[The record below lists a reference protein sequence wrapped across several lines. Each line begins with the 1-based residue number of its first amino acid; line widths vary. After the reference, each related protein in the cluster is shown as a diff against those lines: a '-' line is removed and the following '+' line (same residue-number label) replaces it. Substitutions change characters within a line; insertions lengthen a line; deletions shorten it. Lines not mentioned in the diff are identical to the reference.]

1 MPNRAVLRTIALMLR
16 SLPAFHLPSGMPR
29 AAAAHRHAAIL
40 PPRPAMSRALNLV
53 LCLTLGLTLSLLLT
67 GCGAPPAKQKSLLLP
82 QGPSVTRADPGY
94 MQWLEKQSLL
104 GSGSELARVVSGS
117 QLGWRSPSLPPDPEN
132 LLRAADTWLL
142 VHPMALIADG
152 TPSAFAILA
161 QPRAQELLRRTG
173 ARGLY
178 VAPSGGAGAIWA
190 YDRSATLTGDDT
202 IQHGFSEAAGNDD
215 EFLRLRR
222 LTDNSRMLLGADIIP
237 AATGMGPDFFL
248 AARNVR
254 EYPGA
259 YCMVEIPRDLWP
271 YLPAS
276 ATEWQARPLTRAQHD
291 LLAEKGLLPASLS
304 RDLLAWAR
312 PGGWAITGEVRG
324 ADGTLRRWA
333 YRHAERYDMPVLHW
347 DDPSAAARRIL
358 SSSIIQQI
366 GLRGMALA
374 GFRVEPLT
382 GLDPLPRAVFGNQGN
397 QGDPGHAPGL
407 EPAPTA
413 ALSLGR
419 ETRRY
424 GGWAWQRDR
433 LPLPLLAR
441 TLHESADV
449 AEDTVTSPAAEHA
462 LLTGD
467 ARPLR
472 ALLDDALRLGIDMR
486 RLVHATPGPDGV
498 DYALPQLAPG
508 MLPPGS
514 VAGDA
519 ALADDMRATMRTR
532 ASLWA
537 STMPLG
543 GAGDMLPVTGAGL
556 AALGAGFSHA
566 DAARADARETIRRG
580 HLALV
585 FFKAMQP
592 GLLVLHGQD
601 LAGALPLD
609 WHVMADSEERWD
621 PALAPRGAYALYR
634 TARTTVLTRQGM
646 PRAPVAYPTPDE
658 QLLDPHSFL
667 NGVHA
672 ITAMRER
679 TGIAAGR
686 VAARLRTQGRGSI
699 ALAVELP
706 GGRGMVVAVT
716 NFGRE
721 AVTERLDMAA
731 TPKLLELFGA
741 GNPAVDLEEGTP
753 LPLEGGRMVLHLNPW
768 ETRAILVGRDARTIG
783 AATAAEQPKG
793 PFVPARDA
801 TPMPVV
807 TPPAPAKPAVAAPA
821 PTPVPDLTIRIAP
834 PAGAETSPAP
844 AGPQDAATE
853 GLPAESLGTGDDAT
867 PMPAEPPVMPA
878 VPAPESAAPAT
889 VSPEMQPVTP
899 PADLTPTEQVPQPP
913 STEPVQL
920 EPAPQEPVAPAP
932 APVPTPESV
941 PVPVQSAPAVPPAM
955 PPAEPLTA
963 PHDAGGEVRAPVA
976 APEIPALPEPVES
989 PMSSATPEVASPA
1002 TESTMPVTP
1011 AESATPA
1018 PPAPTD
1024 TTVPTDTAKGSLV
1037 PYKPVRRTA
1046 PETLDGPPVPVPPAA
1061 TVLPGGVDSPVDSTP
1076 TYKAPLRKAP
1086 ETLDGPIT
1094 VPPLPTD
1101 PATPA
1106 DRVPPAAPTATES
1119 GTTAP

>member
-1 MPNRAVLRTIALMLR
+1 MPYRAVLRTFAPLLR
-16 SLPAFHLPSGMPR
+16 RLSAFGPQSAVPPGVSHARNR
-29 AAAAHRHAAIL
+29 APGVVRIC
-40 PPRPAMSRALNLV
+40 PGTPRPVCTTALAMLLAALIPA
-53 LCLTLGLTLSLLLT
+53 LLLS
-67 GCGAPPAKQKSLLLP
+67 GCGSPPAKQKSLLLP

-104 GSGSELARVVSGS
+104 GAGAELSRVVSGS
-117 QLGWRSPSLPPDPEN
+117 QLGWRSPTLPPDPDN
-132 LLRAADTWLL
+132 LLRTADTWLL

-161 QPRAQELLRRTG
+161 QPRVQELIRRAG

-202 IQHGFSEAAGNDD
+202 IQHGFSEAAGTDD
-215 EFLRLRR
+215 EYARLRR
-222 LTDNSRMLLGADIIP
+222 LADNSRLLLGADIIP

-254 EYPGA
+254 DYPGA
-259 YCMVEIPRDLWP
+259 YCLVEIPRDLWP

-276 ATEWQARPLTRAQHD
+276 GSEWQAHALTREQHD
-291 LLAEKGLLPASLS
+291 LLADKGLLPAALS
-304 RDLLAWAR
+304 RDLLSWAR
-312 PGGWAITGEVRG
+312 PGGWAVTGEVRG
-324 ADGTLRRWA
+324 ADGTMRRWA
-333 YRHAERYDMPVLHW
+333 YRHAGRFDMPVLHW
-347 DDPSAAARRIL
+347 DDPSAAAQRIL

-366 GLRGMALA
+366 GMRGVALA

-382 GLDPLPRAVFGNQGN
+382 GLDPLPRTAS
-397 QGDPGHAPGL
+397 GDPGYAPAL

-441 TLHESADV
+441 TLQESADV

-472 ALLDDALRLGIDMR
+472 ALLDDALRLGIDIR

-508 MLPPGS
+508 KLPPGAA
-514 VAGDA
+514 AGTPT
-519 ALADDMRATMRTR
+519 LADDMREAMRTR

-543 GAGDMLPVTGAGL
+543 GAGNVLPVTGAGL

-566 DAARADARETIRRG
+566 DAARADAREAIRQG
-580 HLALV
+580 HLALI

-609 WHVMADSEERWD
+609 WHSMADAEERWD
-621 PALAPRGAYALYR
+621 AALAPRGAYALSR
-634 TARTTVLTRQGM
+634 TARTTVLTKQGM

-658 QLLDPHSFL
+658 QLHDPHSLL
-667 NGVHA
+667 NGLHA

-686 VAARLRTQGRGSI
+686 VAARLRTQGRGCI

-706 GGRGMVVAVT
+706 GGRGMMVAVT

-731 TPKLLELFGA
+731 TPRLLELFGA
-741 GNPAVDLEEGTP
+741 GNPAVDLKEGTP
-753 LPLEGGRMVLHLNPW
+753 LPLEGGRMVLHLAPW
-768 ETRAILVGRDARTIG
+768 ETRAVLVGRDAKAIG

-793 PFVPARDA
+793 PFVPAREA
-801 TPMPVV
+801 TPMPMQAPPAPVKQV
-807 TPPAPAKPAVAAPA
+807 TPPPAPA
-821 PTPVPDLTIRIAP
+821 PVPDLTIRIPQPVDAAP
-834 PAGAETSPAP
+834 GT
-844 AGPQDAATE
+844 PQDAAIE
-853 GLPAESLGTGDDAT
+853 GMPAGAAGAGEHEAGLPDGPAAVQETYGTPETHVPPPAVQEAMPAT
-867 PMPAEPPVMPA
+867 P
-878 VPAPESAAPAT
+878 SI
-889 VSPEMQPVTP
+889 
-899 PADLTPTEQVPQPP
+899 DLTPTEQVPLPP
-913 STEPVQL
+913 ATPLVSP
-920 EPAPQEPVAPAP
+920 EPAYPADPAAPLQVAPN
-932 APVPTPESV
+932 VLVTPDV
-941 PVPVQSAPAVPPAM
+941 
-955 PPAEPLTA
+955 T
-963 PHDAGGEVRAPVA
+963 HEVRAPVA
-976 APEIPALPEPVES
+976 TPEIPTLPEPVAPAVAPAVAPSVPPVVPEI
-989 PMSSATPEVASPA
+989 SAPTTLPD
-1002 TESTMPVTP
+1002 TVTL
-1011 AESATPA
+1011 
-1018 PPAPTD
+1018 PPAADQDST
-1024 TTVPTDTAKGSLV
+1024 V
-1037 PYKPVRRTA
+1037 PYKSVRRA
-1046 PETLDGPPVPVPPAA
+1046 
-1061 TVLPGGVDSPVDSTP
+1061 
-1076 TYKAPLRKAP
+1076 AP
-1086 ETLDGPIT
+1086 ETLDGPIRLDSPADSIPGYKPPLRVAPETLDGPIRPGAPANAPTDSIPGYKPPLRMAPETLDDPIT
-1094 VPPLPTD
+1094 VPPLPTPPD
-1101 PATPA
+1101 TPA
-1106 DRVPPAAPTATES
+1106 DQ
-1119 GTTAP
+1119 TAP

>member
-1 MPNRAVLRTIALMLR
+1 MPNRAALRTIALMLR
-16 SLPAFHLPSGMPR
+16 SLPAIRPQSGLPR
-29 AAAAHRHAAIL
+29 AAAAPSRSAIQPAAPVPGMVL
-40 PPRPAMSRALNLV
+40 HLV
-53 LCLTLGLTLSLLLT
+53 LSLALGLLLT

-104 GSGSELARVVSGS
+104 GAGAELSRVVSGS
-117 QLGWRSPSLPPDPEN
+117 QLGWRSPSLPPDPDN

-161 QPRAQELLRRTG
+161 QPRTQELLRRTG

-202 IQHGFSEAAGNDD
+202 IQHGFSEAAGTDD
-215 EFLRLRR
+215 EYLRLRR
-222 LTDNSRMLLGADIIP
+222 LTDNNRMLLGTDIIP

-259 YCMVEIPRDLWP
+259 YCLVEIPRDLWP
-271 YLPAS
+271 YMPAS
-276 ATEWQARPLTRAQHD
+276 SSEWQARPLTRAQHD

-304 RDLLAWAR
+304 RDLLSWAR
-312 PGGWAITGEVRG
+312 PGGWAVTGEVRG
-324 ADGTLRRWA
+324 SDGTLRRWV
-333 YRHAERYDMPVLHW
+333 YRHAGRYDMPVLHW

-366 GLRGMALA
+366 GLRGMALT

-382 GLDPLPRAVFGNQGN
+382 GLDPLPRTAY
-397 QGDPGHAPGL
+397 GDQGHAPAL

-413 ALSLGR
+413 ALSLAR

-498 DYALPQLAPG
+498 DYALPQLSPG
-508 MLPPGS
+508 MLPPGAA
-514 VAGDA
+514 AGDA
-519 ALADDMRATMRTR
+519 ALADDMRAAMRTR
-532 ASLWA
+532 AALWA

-543 GAGDMLPVTGAGL
+543 GAGDVLPVTGAGL

-566 DAARADARETIRRG
+566 DAARADARETIRQG

-609 WHVMADSEERWD
+609 WHVMADSEDRWD

-634 TARTTVLTRQGM
+634 TARTTVLTKQGM

-658 QLLDPHSFL
+658 QLHDPHSFL

-686 VAARLRTQGRGSI
+686 VAARLRTQGRGCI

-706 GGRGMVVAVT
+706 GGRGVVVAVT

-753 LPLEGGRMVLHLNPW
+753 LPLDGGRMVLHLNPW
-768 ETRAILVGRDARTIG
+768 ETRAILVGRDAKSIG

-807 TPPAPAKPAVAAPA
+807 APPAPAKSAVAPPAPA
-821 PTPVPDLTIRIAP
+821 PVPDLTIRIAP
-834 PAGAETSPAP
+834 PAGAEASPVPAAP
-844 AGPQDAATE
+844 E
-853 GLPAESLGTGDDAT
+853 G
-867 PMPAEPPVMPA
+867 MPAETPATSGDAAAMPGVPPTVAPA
-878 VPAPESAAPAT
+878 AAPEAQPAT
-889 VSPEMQPVTP
+889 P
-899 PADLTPTEQVPQPP
+899 PMEPTPTEQVPLPP
-913 STEPVQL
+913 ATEPVRIDSL
-920 EPAPQEPVAPAP
+920 GLEPVGGEPAPSVPVAPTP
-932 APVPTPESV
+932 AQMQESQPVP
-941 PVPVQSAPAVPPAM
+941 PAVPPS
-955 PPAEPLTA
+955 L
-963 PHDAGGEVRAPVA
+963 PHDAGGEVRAPVTP
-976 APEIPALPEPVES
+976 PEIPALPEPVA
-989 PMSSATPEVASPA
+989 PPAYPATPEVTAPA
-1002 TESTMPVTP
+1002 TEST
-1011 AESATPA
+1011 A
-1018 PPAPTD
+1018 PPLLTPTAPADGTD
-1024 TTVPTDTAKGSLV
+1024 GGLV
-1037 PYKPVRRTA
+1037 PYKSARRTA
-1046 PETLDGPPVPVPPAA
+1046 PETLDGPIVPIPPASTA
-1061 TVLPGGVDSPVDSTP
+1061 LPGGTDVPTDGTT
-1076 TYKAPLRKAP
+1076 TYKAPLRRAP
-1086 ETLDGPIT
+1086 ETLDAPIT
-1094 VPPLPTD
+1094 VPPLPT
-1101 PATPA
+1101 
-1106 DRVPPAAPTATES
+1106 PPAPPAEPVTPPNPASTES
-1119 GTTAP
+1119 GTAAP

>member
-1 MPNRAVLRTIALMLR
+1 MPNRAALRTVAPVLRSVPLSPLQSGVPHAVPHARDRSPGVVRATPRTMLQTT
-16 SLPAFHLPSGMPR
+16 PARR
-29 AAAAHRHAAIL
+29 AMLLAA
-40 PPRPAMSRALNLV
+40 LV
-53 LCLTLGLTLSLLLT
+53 LALFLA
-67 GCGAPPAKQKSLLLP
+67 GCGASPSRQKSLLLP
-82 QGPSVTRADPGY
+82 QGPSITRADPGY

-104 GSGSELARVVSGS
+104 GAGSELSRVVSGS
-117 QLGWRSPSLPPDPEN
+117 QLGWRSPTLPPDPDN
-132 LLRAADTWLL
+132 LLRAADTWVL

-152 TPSAFAILA
+152 TPSAFAILS
-161 QPRAQELLRRTG
+161 QPRAQEALRRAG

-178 VAPSGGAGAIWA
+178 VTPSGGAGAIWA

-202 IQHGFSEAAGNDD
+202 IQHGFSEAAGTDD
-215 EFLRLRR
+215 EYTRLRR
-222 LTDNSRMLLGADIIP
+222 LADNSRLLLGTDIIP

-254 EYPGA
+254 DYPGA
-259 YCMVEIPRDLWP
+259 YCLVEIPRDLWP
-271 YLPAS
+271 YMPAS
-276 ATEWQARPLTRAQHD
+276 ESEWQARPLTRAQHD
-291 LLAEKGLLPASLS
+291 LLAEKGLLPAALS
-304 RDLLAWAR
+304 RDVLSWAR

-324 ADGTLRRWA
+324 ADGTLRRWV
-333 YRHAERYDMPVLHW
+333 YRHAGRFDMPVLHW

-366 GLRGMALA
+366 GLRGVALT
-374 GFRVEPLT
+374 GFRVEPLA
-382 GLDPLPRAVFGNQGN
+382 GLDPLPRAAH
-397 QGDPGHAPGL
+397 GDPGHAPAL

-419 ETRRY
+419 EARRY

-433 LPLPLLAR
+433 LPLPVLAR

-449 AEDTVTSPAAEHA
+449 AEDTVTSPMAEHA

-508 MLPPGS
+508 MLPSGTT
-514 VAGDA
+514 VGAAAGA
-519 ALADDMRATMRTR
+519 ATLADDMRSAMRTR
-532 ASLWA
+532 AALWA

-543 GAGDMLPVTGAGL
+543 GAGDVLPVTGAGL
-556 AALGAGFSHA
+556 AALGAGFGHA
-566 DAARADARETIRRG
+566 EAAKADARDEIRRG

-609 WHVMADSEERWD
+609 WHSMADSEERWD

-646 PRAPVAYPTPDE
+646 PRAPVAYPSPDE
-658 QLLDPHSFL
+658 QLHDPNSFL

-686 VAARLRTQGRGSI
+686 VAARLRTQGRGSV

-706 GGRGMVVAVT
+706 GGRGMMVAVT

-731 TPKLLELFGA
+731 TPKLLELFGS
-741 GNPAVDLEEGTP
+741 GNPAVDLEEGAP
-753 LPLEGGRMVLHLNPW
+753 VPLEGGRMVLHLGPW
-768 ETRAILVGRDARTIG
+768 ETRAILVGRDAKAIG

-793 PFVPARDA
+793 PFAPARNA
-801 TPMPVV
+801 TPMPVAPPPALVKPV
-807 TPPAPAKPAVAAPA
+807 TPPPAPA
-821 PTPVPDLTIRIAP
+821 PVPELTIHIAP
-834 PAGAETSPAP
+834 PAGAEAAPAP
-844 AGPQDAATE
+844 ATPEDAAIDGVPAGTADTGE
-853 GLPAESLGTGDDAT
+853 HAAELPGEPATAT
-867 PMPAEPPVMPA
+867 PSV
-878 VPAPESAAPAT
+878 
-889 VSPEMQPVTP
+889 
-899 PADLTPTEQVPQPP
+899 DLTPTEQAPLLPASEP
-913 STEPVQL
+913 APLEPVAPVQAAPDVVPGVVPDVPPGVPHSVPNDAAGEVRGPVTAPEVPAL
-920 EPAPQEPVAPAP
+920 PESVVAPPMVAPVAPAALEAAEPAPQVESVPPAP
-932 APVPTPESV
+932 A
-941 PVPVQSAPAVPPAM
+941 
-955 PPAEPLTA
+955 
-963 PHDAGGEVRAPVA
+963 D
-976 APEIPALPEPVES
+976 S
-989 PMSSATPEVASPA
+989 PDSGA
-1002 TESTMPVTP
+1002 
-1011 AESATPA
+1011 
-1018 PPAPTD
+1018 
-1024 TTVPTDTAKGSLV
+1024 V

-1046 PETLDGPPVPVPPAA
+1046 PETLDGPILLDAPA
-1061 TVLPGGVDSPVDSTP
+1061 DTP
-1076 TYKAPLRKAP
+1076 STYKAPLRVAP

-1094 VPPLPTD
+1094 VPPLPT
-1101 PATPA
+1101 
-1106 DRVPPAAPTATES
+1106 PPASPAEPVMPAEPAASES
-1119 GTTAP
+1119 GTAVP

>member
-1 MPNRAVLRTIALMLR
+1 MPNRAVLRAIALMFR
-16 SLPAFHLPSGMPR
+16 SLPPFRPQSGLPR
-29 AAAAHRHAAIL
+29 AAAAPCRSSML
-40 PPRPAMSRALNLV
+40 PVAPA
-53 LCLTLGLTLSLLLT
+53 LCLALCLSLT
-67 GCGAPPAKQKSLLLP
+67 GCGAAPAKQKSLLLP

-104 GSGSELARVVSGS
+104 GAGAELSRVVSGS
-117 QLGWRSPSLPPDPEN
+117 QLGWRSPTLPPDPDN

-161 QPRAQELLRRTG
+161 QPRTQELLRRAG

-178 VAPSGGAGAIWA
+178 IAPSGGAGAIWA

-202 IQHGFSEAAGNDD
+202 IQHGFSEAAGSDD
-215 EFLRLRR
+215 EYLRLRR
-222 LTDNSRMLLGADIIP
+222 LTDNNRMLLGTDIIP
-237 AATGMGPDFFL
+237 VATGMGPDFFL

-259 YCMVEIPRDLWP
+259 YCLVEIPRDLWP
-271 YLPAS
+271 YMPAS
-276 ATEWQARPLTRAQHD
+276 ASEWQARPLTRAQHD

-304 RDLLAWAR
+304 RDLLSWAR
-312 PGGWAITGEVRG
+312 PGGWAVTGEVRG

-333 YRHAERYDMPVLHW
+333 YRHAGRYDMPVLHW

-366 GLRGMALA
+366 GLRGMALT

-382 GLDPLPRAVFGNQGN
+382 GLDPLPRAAH
-397 QGDPGHAPGL
+397 GDPNHVPAL
-407 EPAPTA
+407 EPAPSA

-449 AEDTVTSPAAEHA
+449 AEDAVTSPAAEHA

-508 MLPPGS
+508 MLPPGAA
-514 VAGDA
+514 AGDA
-519 ALADDMRATMRTR
+519 ALADDMRAAMRAR

-543 GAGDMLPVTGAGL
+543 GAGDVLPVTGAGL
-556 AALGAGFSHA
+556 AALGAGYSHA
-566 DAARADARETIRRG
+566 DAARADARETIRQG

-609 WHVMADSEERWD
+609 WHVMADSEKRWD

-634 TARTTVLTRQGM
+634 TARTTVLTKQGM
-646 PRAPVAYPTPDE
+646 PRAPAAYPTPDE
-658 QLLDPHSFL
+658 QLHDPHSFL

-686 VAARLRTQGRGSI
+686 VAARLRTQGRGCI

-731 TPKLLELFGA
+731 TPRLLELFGA
-741 GNPAVDLEEGTP
+741 GNPAVDLKEGTP

-768 ETRAILVGRDARTIG
+768 ETRAVLVGRDARSIG

-801 TPMPVV
+801 TPMPVAA
-807 TPPAPAKPAVAAPA
+807 PPAPTKPVVVPPVPA
-821 PTPVPDLTIRIAP
+821 PVPELTIRIAP
-834 PAGAETSPAP
+834 PAGAEVSPAP
-844 AGPQDAATE
+844 ATPQDAATNAVTD
-853 GLPAESLGTGDDAT
+853 GMPVGTAGTSDGAAA
-867 PMPAEPPVMPA
+867 MPGVPPGV
-878 VPAPESAAPAT
+878 APEAHEPLPDAPVA
-889 VSPEMQPVTP
+889 P
-899 PADLTPTEQVPQPP
+899 PADLTPTEQAPLP
-913 STEPVQL
+913 SASEPVRLEPVRL
-920 EPAPQEPVAPAP
+920 EPAPLESVTPAPAP
-932 APVPTPESV
+932 ANDPQPVPDLVPEPSPVPTQ
-941 PVPVQSAPAVPPAM
+941 PVPDMSPAVP
-955 PPAEPLTA
+955 
-963 PHDAGGEVRAPVA
+963 HDTGGEVRAPVTP
-976 APEIPALPEPVES
+976 PEIPALPEPVV
-989 PMSSATPEVASPA
+989 PPAAHATPEATAPA
-1002 TESTMPVTP
+1002 PEPAILTPPTPP
-1011 AESATPA
+1011 AESAAPA
-1018 PPAPTD
+1018 PLPPSD
-1024 TTVPTDTAKGSLV
+1024 TTGGLV
-1037 PYKPVRRTA
+1037 PYKSVRRTA
-1046 PETLDGPPVPVPPAA
+1046 PETLDGPIVPVPPASTA
-1061 TVLPGGVDSPVDSTP
+1061 LPGGGDGAADSTS

-1094 VPPLPTD
+1094 VPPLPTP
-1101 PATPA
+1101 PAPPA
-1106 DRVPPAAPTATES
+1106 DPMAPES
-1119 GTTAP
+1119 GTAAP

>member
-16 SLPAFHLPSGMPR
+16 SLPAFRPPSRPQSRLAR
-29 AAAAHRHAAIL
+29 AAAAPRRSTMPPVAPVLLLIL
-40 PPRPAMSRALNLV
+40 SLA
-53 LCLTLGLTLSLLLT
+53 LGLLQT
-67 GCGAPPAKQKSLLLP
+67 GCGAPQTKQKSLLLP
-82 QGPSVTRADPGY
+82 QGPSITRADPGY

-104 GSGSELARVVSGS
+104 GSGAELARVVSGS
-117 QLGWRSPSLPPDPEN
+117 QLGWRSPTLPPDPDN

-202 IQHGFSEAAGNDD
+202 IQHGFSEAAGSDD

-222 LTDNSRMLLGADIIP
+222 LTDNSRMLLGTDIIP

-259 YCMVEIPRDLWP
+259 YCLVEIPRDLWP
-271 YLPAS
+271 YMPAS
-276 ATEWQARPLTRAQHD
+276 ASEWQARPLTRAQHD
-291 LLAEKGLLPASLS
+291 LLAEKGLLPPSLS
-304 RDLLAWAR
+304 RDLLSWAR
-312 PGGWAITGEVRG
+312 PGGWAVTGEVRG

-333 YRHAERYDMPVLHW
+333 YRHAGRYDMPVLHW

-366 GLRGMALA
+366 GLRGMALT

-382 GLDPLPRAVFGNQGN
+382 GLDPLPRVAYGA
-397 QGDPGHAPGL
+397 PGHAPAL

-486 RLVHATPGPDGV
+486 RLVHATPGPEGV

-508 MLPPGS
+508 MLPS
-514 VAGDA
+514 DATAGNA
-519 ALADDMRATMRTR
+519 ALADDMRAAMRTR

-566 DAARADARETIRRG
+566 DAARADARETIRQG

-634 TARTTVLTRQGM
+634 TARTTVLTKQGM

-658 QLLDPHSFL
+658 QLHDPHSFL

-686 VAARLRTQGRGSI
+686 VVARLRTQGRGCI

-753 LPLEGGRMVLHLNPW
+753 LPLEGGRMVLHLDPW
-768 ETRAILVGRDARTIG
+768 ETRAVLVGRDAKSIG

-807 TPPAPAKPAVAAPA
+807 APPAPVKPTVAPPVPA
-821 PTPVPDLTIRIAP
+821 PVPDLTIRIAP
-834 PAGAETSPAP
+834 PAGAAADSAP
-844 AGPQDAATE
+844 AAPQDVAPE
-853 GLPAESLGTGDDAT
+853 G
-867 PMPAEPPVMPA
+867 MPAETPAISGDAAAMPGVAPTVFPETQPVAPPV
-878 VPAPESAAPAT
+878 
-889 VSPEMQPVTP
+889 
-899 PADLTPTEQVPQPP
+899 DLTPTEQVPLPP
-913 STEPVQL
+913 ATEPAQM
-920 EPAPQEPVAPAP
+920 APVVPAPAP
-932 APVPTPESV
+932 APAPEPAPVLPT
-941 PVPVQSAPAVPPAM
+941 APPTV
-955 PPAEPLTA
+955 
-963 PHDAGGEVRAPVA
+963 PHDAGGEVRAPVTP
-976 APEIPALPEPVES
+976 PEIPALPEPVA
-989 PMSSATPEVASPA
+989 PPVYPATPEVTAPA
-1002 TESTMPVTP
+1002 TES
-1011 AESATPA
+1011 AAPA
-1018 PPAPTD
+1018 PLTP
-1024 TTVPTDTAKGSLV
+1024 TVPANTTDGDLV

-1046 PETLDGPPVPVPPAA
+1046 PETLDGPVVPVPPAS
-1061 TVLPGGVDSPVDSTP
+1061 TVLPGGSEVPAEGTSS
-1076 TYKAPLRKAP
+1076 YKAPLRTAP

-1094 VPPLPTD
+1094 VPPLPTP

-1106 DRVPPAAPTATES
+1106 DPVPTES
-1119 GTTAP
+1119 GTAAP